1 MSGEKNMIS
10 SPLVARVLA
19 GCAVF
24 AAMAA
29 APLSPSMAAPKIAV
43 GTLTCYGK
51 GGVGLIFGSKQNL
64 RCNFETPISGR
75 TYRYAATITKVGVD
89 IGIKGDSTL
98 VWTVLGP
105 TTSIPSEA
113 LEGSYGGVTA
123 GAAVGIGA
131 NANALVGGS
140 SQSIILQP
148 VSVEGQTGLNL
159 SAGIAGLT
167 IFKP

>member
-1 MSGEKNMIS
+1 MTS
-10 SPLVARVLA
+10 SPLPSRVLA

-29 APLSPSMAAPKIAV
+29 TPLSPSIAAPKIAV

-51 GGVGLIFGSKQNL
+51 GGVGYIFGSKQNL

-105 TTSIPSEA
+105 TTDIPSEA
-113 LEGSYGGVTA
+113 LEGNYGGVTA

-131 NANALVGGS
+131 SANALLGGS

-148 VSVEGQTGLNL
+148 VSVEGQTGLNI
-159 SAGIAGLT
+159 SAGVAGLT